1 MMKLA
6 ALLGLGLLLSVAPAG
21 AAPKVKDQTVTTW
34 TTNTGTLRSEYSL
47 TVHGGVLELQ
57 DVAFCKGGPVSCPP
71 QGDKSTKSIKLSNV
85 KVFDANT
92 FESQNGSKVYRIG
105 LEARGAHDLLD
116 KGRSGTYR
124 NNGIPG
130 FAVFSSDQQA
140 LRDETYKK
148 LCAMIGQKP

>member
-6 ALLGLGLLLSVAPAG
+6 TVLGLGLLLSVAPAG

-34 TTNTGTLRSEYSL
+34 TTNTGTLRREYSL

-57 DVAFCKGGPVSCPP
+57 DVTFCKGGPASCPP

-85 KVFDANT
+85 KLFDANT

-105 LEARGAHDLLD
+105 LEARGAHDLVD

-124 NNGIPG
+124 NAGIPG
-130 FAVFSSDQQA
+130 FAVFFSDQQS

-148 LCAMIGQKP
+148 LCEMIGQKP